1 MAPPKSPGLYA
12 ALGEYIAVRRFSFH
26 VSTRLITSSG
36 LRSSRSLSWAA
47 SKASENALT
56 SGTRS
61 GWLLVRLLF
70 SGKRTQMEA
79 LICRTN
85 PSTLRMLLFVSLLI
99 FFVISRYAAV
109 YTNDFVKATNHRGME
124 ISERF

>member
-1 MAPPKSPGLYA
+1 
-12 ALGEYIAVRRFSFH
+12 
-26 VSTRLITSSG
+26 
-36 LRSSRSLSWAA
+36 
-47 SKASENALT
+47 
-56 SGTRS
+56 
-61 GWLLVRLLF
+61 
-70 SGKRTQMEA
+70 MEV
-79 LICRTN
+79 LICRSD